1 MRNYTTQMDAA
12 RKGIVT
18 PEIKLVAEK
27 EHMDVDKLMTL
38 VAEGKVAICANKN
51 HTCLSAEG
59 VGSMLRTKIN
69 VNLGVSRDCK
79 DYDVEM
85 QKVMSAVNLGAEAIM
100 DLSSHGNT
108 QPFRRKLTSECPVM
122 IGTVPVYDS
131 VIHYQR
137 DLATL
142 TAHDF
147 IDVIR
152 MHAEDGVDFVTLHC
166 GITRKTIEQIKKHK
180 RKIYF
185 LIFVLPTLAAFLIGF
200 VYPFFNGIYLSFCK
214 FRTTSDAVFIGFG
227 NYVKAFQNEGF
238 LHSFWFT
245 VLFVIVSVILI
256 NLIAFFVAYALTLGI
271 RGSNVFRT
279 VFFVPNL
286 VGGII
291 LGYIWQY
298 IFNGILQYYGTNLA
312 LNANYGFWGLVI
324 LMCWQQAGYMMIIY
338 IAGFQS
344 VPHDLYEAAKIDGAG
359 KRQLLTNVTLP
370 MMMPSITICTF
381 LTLTNSFKLFDQNLA
396 LTGGAP
402 GIVSQ
407 GSGTMVYQTEMMAL
421 NIYNTFYAN
430 QNSRGVGQAEGVIFF
445 VIVVIIAL
453 IQLYF
458 TRRKEVQQ

>member
-1 MRNYTTQMDAA
+1 MF
-12 RKGIVT
+12 RK
-18 PEIKLVAEK
+18 P
-27 EHMDVDKLMTL
+27 
-38 VAEGKVAICANKN
+38 
-51 HTCLSAEG
+51 
-59 VGSMLRTKIN
+59 
-69 VNLGVSRDCK
+69 
-79 DYDVEM
+79 
-85 QKVMSAVNLGAEAIM
+85 
-100 DLSSHGNT
+100 
-108 QPFRRKLTSECPVM
+108 
-122 IGTVPVYDS
+122 
-131 VIHYQR
+131 
-137 DLATL
+137 
-142 TAHDF
+142 
-147 IDVIR
+147 
-152 MHAEDGVDFVTLHC
+152 
-166 GITRKTIEQIKKHK
+166 K

-338 IAGFQS
+338 IAGLQA
-344 VPHDLYEAAKIDGAG
+344 VPGELIEAAKIDGSG
-359 KRQLLTNVTLP
+359 RVGIFFRVILP
-370 MMMPSITICTF
+370 LVKPALATSAIF
-381 LTLTNSFKLFDQNLA
+381 SFYWKWEELIGPMLYLNKPETYTVSLA
-396 LTGGAP
+396 LKQFLDSSSSSNWGAMFAMSV
-402 GIVSQ
+402 VSLIP
-407 GSGTMVYQTEMMAL
+407 VL
-421 NIYNTFYAN
+421 I
-430 QNSRGVGQAEGVIFF
+430 IFF
-445 VIVVIIAL
+445 MFQKYIVEGISTTGL
-453 IQLYF
+453 
-458 TRRKEVQQ
+458 K